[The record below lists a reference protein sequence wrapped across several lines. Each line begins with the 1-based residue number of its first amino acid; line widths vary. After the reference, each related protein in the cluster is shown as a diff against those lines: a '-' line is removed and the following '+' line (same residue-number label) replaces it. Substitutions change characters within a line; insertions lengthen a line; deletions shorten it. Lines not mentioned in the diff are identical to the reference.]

1 MIRRPPRSTRT
12 DTLFPYTTLFRS
24 RPDDVLLLKTRNAD
38 GEMVPL
44 GSILSLKE
52 SFGANMATRYNG
64 YPSADINGGAAA
76 GFGSGQAMADL
87 ETVARE
93 TLPPG
98 VNLNWTDLAFQQIGA
113 AKALAIVLPLAVLLV
128 FLVLAAQYESLVL
141 PLAVILIVPM
151 TLLSA
156 LAGIFLTHSE
166 EIGRAHV

>member
-1 MIRRPPRSTRT
+1 
-12 DTLFPYTTLFRS
+12 
-24 RPDDVLLLKTRNAD
+24 
-38 GEMVPL
+38 
-44 GSILSLKE
+44 
-52 SFGANMATRYNG
+52 
-64 YPSADINGGAAA
+64 
-76 GFGSGQAMADL
+76 MADL

-141 PLAVILIVPM
+141 PLAVILFVPM

-156 LAGIFLTHSE
+156 LAGRSE
-166 EIGRAHV
+166 ERRVGKECVSTCRSRWSAYHYKKKTKNK

>member
-1 MIRRPPRSTRT
+1 
-12 DTLFPYTTLFRS
+12 
-24 RPDDVLLLKTRNAD
+24 
-38 GEMVPL
+38 MVPL

-76 GFGSGQAMADL
+76 GFSSGQAMADL

-113 AKALAIVLPLAVLLV
+113 AKALAIVLPLAVLL
-128 FLVLAAQYESLVL
+128 
-141 PLAVILIVPM
+141 
-151 TLLSA
+151 
-156 LAGIFLTHSE
+156 
-166 EIGRAHV
+166 EIGRGSGRERVLQDV

>member
-1 MIRRPPRSTRT
+1 
-12 DTLFPYTTLFRS
+12 
-24 RPDDVLLLKTRNAD
+24 
-38 GEMVPL
+38 
-44 GSILSLKE
+44 
-52 SFGANMATRYNG
+52 
-64 YPSADINGGAAA
+64 
-76 GFGSGQAMADL
+76 MADL

-166 EIGRAHV
+166 RSEERRVGKECVSTCRSRWSPYLKNTQTHGATTTHDQPALHPHR

>member
-1 MIRRPPRSTRT
+1 
-12 DTLFPYTTLFRS
+12 
-24 RPDDVLLLKTRNAD
+24 
-38 GEMVPL
+38 
-44 GSILSLKE
+44 
-52 SFGANMATRYNG
+52 
-64 YPSADINGGAAA
+64 
-76 GFGSGQAMADL
+76 MADL

-166 EIGRAHV
+166 VNIFTQIGLFVLVGLAAKNAILILEFARERSEERRVGKAGVSRCRSRCSPYH